1 MLQCIP
7 VHRTAQPTTRRTHR
21 TRFLDSPIDPDTRY
35 RNNTLPHSR
44 NPTQPI
50 YRSINMSPPK
60 NRLEKPDFNTR
71 HAVTSRS
78 FKNFY
83 FQINPRPPVQ
93 KPRDRSGART
103 KIETPTRSNSPKT
116 YRYRKPTRKTRHH
129 HTTHR
134 RTTLLQISIFRK
146 ISQPPRPT
154 NTRPKSSRNKNAKTR

>member
-50 YRSINMSPPK
+50 YRSINMSPRKPIRK
-60 NRLEKPDFNTR
+60 TRLQYSTR
-71 HAVTSRS
+71 RHITLLQE
-78 FKNFY
+78 FY

-154 NTRPKSSRNKNAKTR
+154 NTRPKRSRNKNAKTR